1 MFTGI
6 IEEKGRVKE
15 SGRERLI
22 IEAEK
27 VMDGLKIGD
36 SLAVNGVCL
45 TVAVI
50 NSCSLSV
57 EPMPETLRITNLGS
71 FNPGDKVN
79 LERAMRLGDRL
90 GGHFLSGHIDGLARL
105 LERVKEGNAW
115 LLRFGVSSSLS
126 KYMIKRGSVAVD
138 GISLTIADL
147 SKDEFVVSIIP
158 HTFKMTTLGEQGP
171 GYLANIEVDMMAKF
185 VERLMKKS
193 EEMGITEEFLRKHG
207 FGA

>member
-45 TVAVI
+45 TVI
-50 NSCSLSV
+50 EISPCSLSV
-57 EPMPETLRITNLGS
+57 EPMPETLKVTNLGS